1 MLIINARK
9 LRWLA
14 SLIKFVALTFI
25 VSLQLSC
32 TYLKYSSVQAN
43 YARIQNANP
52 AQLNLKHMLDRK
64 TFFVI
69 GKTIDSTGRYSRA
82 PMAIAAYSSKYK
94 AHERVDTM
102 YFNGAG
108 THYGLNLPEGSYTF
122 LVYAD
127 LNANGVF
134 DQTETVGAHEINI
147 DFAQHKEK
155 IVNHIDIQLTAAQ
168 PTAWAE
174 ALQVPRTTENKQSIF
189 YPSGTIRSLDDPIFD
204 AAIATL
210 GMYDPASF
218 LQHAPTMFYAE
229 EEDVA
234 HKIPVIFVHGIDG
247 SSRSFQPI
255 VEQLDNDRYKA
266 WYFYYPS
273 GGDLDQLAAF
283 FYNIFLS
290 GKVIPLGDMPM
301 IVVAH
306 SMGGLVVRE
315 ALNKYQGNARENR
328 VELFVTIA
336 TPFGGH
342 PSAAAGEKHGL
353 IVLPAWRD
361 LNPKSEFIRDLYRK
375 PLPDFVNHQLF
386 YAYQN
391 TQTVKIG
398 SNSDGVVPLSSQ
410 LDAQAQKQSNERFGF
425 NSGHVDVLQ
434 DQGMIDHLLEKIST
448 VKSVFP
454 ESHIQILLK
463 GGFDTEL
470 DSRYSPLT
478 QYIIRYAGKYLTL
491 LVNERIEPVNS
502 QHERFVQAIRG
513 EISPSTDLERE
524 FRIFLQENRG
534 MIDEFLMAW
543 SDDTSAAN

>member
-1 MLIINARK
+1 MPTINTRK

-14 SLIKFVALTFI
+14 SLIKFIALTLVI
-25 VSLQLSC
+25 SLQSSC

-52 AQLNLKHMLDRK
+52 GQVNLKHMLDRE

-69 GKTIDSTGRYSRA
+69 GKTIDNIGRYTHT

-102 YFNGAG
+102 YFNSAG
-108 THYGLNLPEGSYTF
+108 THFGLNLPEGSYTL

-127 LNANGVF
+127 LNENGIF
-134 DQTETVGAHEINI
+134 DQTETVGVREVDI
-147 DFAQHKEK
+147 DAALHKEK
-155 IVNHIDIQLTAAQ
+155 IVNHIDVELAAAQ
-168 PTAWAE
+168 ATVWADD
-174 ALQVPRTTENKQSIF
+174 LQVPATTAHAQSIF

-204 AAIATL
+204 SSIATL

-218 LQHAPTMFYAE
+218 LEHAPTMFYAE

-255 VEQLDNDRYKA
+255 VTQLNHDRYKA

-290 GKVIPLGDMPM
+290 GEVIPMGEMPM
-301 IVVAH
+301 VVVAH

-315 ALNKYQGNARENR
+315 ALNKYKGSAHENR

-342 PSAAAGEKHGL
+342 PSAASGEKHGL

-361 LNPKSEFIRDLYRK
+361 LNPQSEFIRDLYRNS
-375 PLPDFVNHQLF
+375 LPDFVNHQLF

-391 TQTVKIG
+391 TQTVKVG
-398 SNSDGVVPLSSQ
+398 SNSDGVVPLASQ
-410 LDAQAQKQSNERFGF
+410 LDAQAQKQSSERFGF

-434 DQGMIDHLLEKIST
+434 NQDMIAHLLEKISG
-448 VKSVFP
+448 VKSAFP
-454 ESHIQILLK
+454 ESHIKILIE
-463 GGFDTEL
+463 GGFDITL
-470 DSRYSPLT
+470 DDRYSPLT

-491 LVNERIEPVNS
+491 LVNDRIESINA
-502 QHERFVQAIRG
+502 QHERFTQAIRG

-524 FRIFLQENRG
+524 FRVFLLDNQAMVE
-534 MIDEFLMAW
+534 EFLAMW
-543 SDDTSAAN
+543 SDDIE